1 MGEGGVGRD
10 FEILYAHCNCA
21 LVRFFFSFGVRVF
34 HCYSFFSPSHFT
46 GLALYHGYLAAC
58 KIYCTK

>member
-21 LVRFFFSFGVRVF
+21 LVRFFFLFWGEGFSLLFIFFPFPFHWIGFVPWIFGRM
-34 HCYSFFSPSHFT
+34 
-46 GLALYHGYLAAC
+46 
-58 KIYCTK
+58 